1 MHMCGLVVIINYFE
15 AAPFD
20 RDGLYRFREA
30 IFNSGPRSIIRFV
43 MKQLLKAYF

>member
-1 MHMCGLVVIINYFE
+1 MCGLVVIFNYFE

-30 IFNSGPRSIIRFV
+30 MFNSGLRSIASFV
-43 MKQLLKAYF
+43 LKQLLKAYV

>member
-1 MHMCGLVVIINYFE
+1 MCGLVVIFNYFE

-20 RDGLYRFREA
+20 KDGFYRFREA
-30 IFNSGPRSIIRFV
+30 MFKLGLRSIASFV